1 MMFMMLM
8 LIFDDDDGNSDDDCE
23 AIYDMMIKVMFL
35 IIGRQVAF
43 KGMKV
48 VMLTIAQSHVS
59 LTSCLSFPDSLIASI
74 WSRLSRE

>member
-8 LIFDDDDGNSDDDCE
+8 LMFDDDDGNSDEDCE

-48 VMLTIAQSHVS
+48 VMLMIAH
-59 LTSCLSFPDSLIASI
+59 I
-74 WSRLSRE
+74 

>member
-1 MMFMMLM
+1 MMLM
-8 LIFDDDDGNSDDDCE
+8 LMFDDDDGNSNDDYE

-48 VMLTIAQSHVS
+48 VMLMIAHRS
-59 LTSCLSFPDSLIASI
+59 LANWLPFFSL
-74 WSRLSRE
+74 

>member
-1 MMFMMLM
+1 MMLM
-8 LIFDDDDGNSDDDCE
+8 LMFDDDDGNSDDDND
-23 AIYDMMIKVMFL
+23 AIHDMMIKVMFL

-43 KGMKV
+43 KGMKI
-48 VMLTIAQSHVS
+48 VMLMIAHIS